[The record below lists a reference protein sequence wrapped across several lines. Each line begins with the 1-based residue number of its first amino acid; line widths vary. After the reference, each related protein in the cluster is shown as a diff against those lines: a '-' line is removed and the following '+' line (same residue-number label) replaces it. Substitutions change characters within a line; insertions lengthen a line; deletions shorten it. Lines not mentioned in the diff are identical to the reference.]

1 MDKWVLQFPHV
12 CAHSYA
18 FPKKLRKG
26 DMSRRKCMVKIENA
40 TMGIRIPH
48 GYHCYSVKRKEIP
61 KGSILEIWGSI
72 DMDGVPVTT
81 VRDSDGDIGA
91 FWPNDFGNISRF
103 VEFVD

>member
-1 MDKWVLQFPHV
+1 
-12 CAHSYA
+12 
-18 FPKKLRKG
+18 
-26 DMSRRKCMVKIENA
+26 MSRRKCMVKIENA

-48 GYHCYSVKRKEIP
+48 GYHCYSVKSKEIP